1 MYLDGNV
8 ALPGASRI
16 FLSLFLSI
24 TLLSFLLS
32 LLGHRRSNLSLLP
45 LPTSLTLPSLPRF
58 PPFLSSCN
66 AFRFYIYIFFFCFL
80 SFFHRDCFSFTLK
93 NIKSS
98 MNHFFSFLFDH
109 RKNQLLFF
117 FHVFLFLS
125 SFFFFFIFLRASADW
140 KYSFFLVF
148 RILSTFCSGMCTF
161 YSLRFNDLRVKTRN
175 NNVCLNRWIK
185 YRETLLACFRIQ
197 NTTFRQILV
206 YR

>member
-125 SFFFFFIFLRASADW
+125 SFFFFLYFYVLRPIGNILFF
-140 KYSFFLVF
+140 SFFVF
-148 RILSTFCSGMCTF
+148 FLLSARACA
-161 YSLRFNDLRVKTRN
+161 RF
-175 NNVCLNRWIK
+175 
-185 YRETLLACFRIQ
+185 TLCASTIFA
-197 NTTFRQILV
+197 
-206 YR
+206 

>member
-1 MYLDGNV
+1 MLAESFSLSFSPSPFFPSSFLFSDTV
-8 ALPGASRI
+8 DRISLSFHSLP
-16 FLSLFLSI
+16 LSLCPHSLDSLRSFQVATHFASI
-24 TLLSFLLS
+24 
-32 LLGHRRSNLSLLP
+32 
-45 LPTSLTLPSLPRF
+45 
-58 PPFLSSCN
+58 
-66 AFRFYIYIFFFCFL
+66 YIYFFCFL

>member
-1 MYLDGNV
+1 M
-8 ALPGASRI
+8 PGASRI

-117 FHVFLFLS
+117 FFTSFFS
-125 SFFFFFIFLRASADW
+125 SLVFFFFYIFTCFGRLEIFFFSRFS
-140 KYSFFLVF
+140 YSFYFLLGHVHVL
-148 RILSTFCSGMCTF
+148 LSALQRS
-161 YSLRFNDLRVKTRN
+161 S
-175 NNVCLNRWIK
+175 
-185 YRETLLACFRIQ
+185 RENAK
-197 NTTFRQILV
+197 
-206 YR
+206 